1 MQNKLFRQESID
13 RISSPEEL
21 HDYMCVTSPRLWMI
35 LAAIAVLL
43 VGFLVYASTATM
55 ENTLTLKVRSL
66 ESYIYT
72 EVPAAEVE
80 SVRVGMAVR
89 VDGREATVVEKSQSI
104 RMRLRLDLDSETQLQ
119 DGYYQVVFEDK
130 ENAPQSSVDGA
141 MYVTVSSGAILTTAY
156 YDHDALED
164 LKKERRVR
172 ITGSAAGKESS
183 ARLGTIS
190 SAESIDTASI
200 WVQLNDPEATVP
212 DGVHDAE
219 VILESTT
226 PISFLLN

>member
-1 MQNKLFRQESID
+1 
-13 RISSPEEL
+13 
-21 HDYMCVTSPRLWMI
+21 
-35 LAAIAVLL
+35 
-43 VGFLVYASTATM
+43 
-55 ENTLTLKVRSL
+55 
-66 ESYIYT
+66 
-72 EVPAAEVE
+72 
-80 SVRVGMAVR
+80 
-89 VDGREATVVEKSQSI
+89 
-104 RMRLRLDLDSETQLQ
+104 
-119 DGYYQVVFEDK
+119 
-130 ENAPQSSVDGA
+130 